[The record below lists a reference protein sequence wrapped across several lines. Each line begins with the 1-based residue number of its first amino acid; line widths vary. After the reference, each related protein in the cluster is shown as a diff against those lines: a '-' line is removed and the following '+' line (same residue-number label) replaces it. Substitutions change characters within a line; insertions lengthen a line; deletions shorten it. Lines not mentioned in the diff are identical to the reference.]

1 MRFDY
6 SVTIRRPAPAVFAML
21 ADVQDWGKEERAAL
35 VPVMEKITSGPTR
48 VGTRWHEVV
57 QLAPHVTMTVWSEV
71 VAIEQDRL
79 LDERFWS
86 WWMRG
91 RLEYT
96 MTPVD
101 GGTVLRQRE
110 RLEPRG
116 PFRLVDG
123 FIARQLGP
131 AIEARLGAIGH
142 MLEAAGATAAAR
154 LTPDACVP

>member
-1 MRFDY
+1 
-6 SVTIRRPAPAVFAML
+6 ML
-21 ADVQDWGKEERAAL
+21 ADVQDWGKDERAAL
-35 VPVMEKITSGPTR
+35 VPVMEKITPGPTR
-48 VGTRWHEVV
+48 VGTRWHEVI

-79 LDERFWS
+79 LDERFWA

-96 MTPVD
+96 MTPTD

-116 PFRLVDG
+116 PFRLIDG
-123 FIARQLGP
+123 LIARQLGP
-131 AIEARLGAIGH
+131 AIETRLRAIGR
-142 MLEAAGATAAAR
+142 MLEEADPARDPTPGAT
-154 LTPDACVP
+154 

>member
-6 SVTIRRPAPAVFAML
+6 SVTIRRAPPAVFAML

-35 VPVMEKITSGPTR
+35 VPVMEKITPGPTR
-48 VGTRWHEVV
+48 VGTRWHEVI
-57 QLAPHVTMTVWSEV
+57 QLAPHLTMTVWSEV
-71 VAIEQDRL
+71 VAIERDRL
-79 LDERFWS
+79 LDERFWA

-96 MTPVD
+96 MTPTD

-131 AIEARLGAIGH
+131 AIEARLEAIGR
-142 MLEAAGATAAAR
+142 MLEEAASSRG
-154 LTPDACVP
+154 

>member
-6 SVTIRRPAPAVFAML
+6 SVTIRRPPRAVFAML

-35 VPVMEKITSGPTR
+35 VPVMEKTTPGPTR
-48 VGTRWHEVV
+48 VGTRWHEVI
-57 QLAPHVTMTVWSEV
+57 QLAPHLTMTVWSEV

-79 LDERFWS
+79 LDERFWA

-91 RLEYT
+91 RLLYT
-96 MTPVD
+96 MTPID

-116 PFRLVDG
+116 PLRLIDA
-123 FIARQLGP
+123 FLARRLGP
-131 AIEARLGAIGH
+131 AIEARLRAIGG
-142 MLEAAGATAAAR
+142 MLQAAA
-154 LTPDACVP
+154 PG

>member
-6 SVTIRRPAPAVFAML
+6 SVIIRRPPPAVFAML

-35 VPVMEKITSGPTR
+35 VPVMEKITPGPTR

-57 QLAPHVTMTVWSEV
+57 QLAPHLTMTVWSEI

-79 LDERFWS
+79 LDERFWA

-96 MTPVD
+96 MTPTD

-131 AIEARLGAIGH
+131 AIEARLEAIGR
-142 MLEAAGATAAAR
+142 MLEAAEGQTSSAAPAT
-154 LTPDACVP
+154 